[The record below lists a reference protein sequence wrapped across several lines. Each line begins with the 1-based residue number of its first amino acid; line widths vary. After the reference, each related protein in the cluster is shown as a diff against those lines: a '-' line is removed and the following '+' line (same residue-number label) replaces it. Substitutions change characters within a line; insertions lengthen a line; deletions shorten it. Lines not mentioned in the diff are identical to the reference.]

1 MQIHLKPGQKV
12 KDLGY
17 NETGHRVLE
26 VVDKKTGEVVQRIE
40 AEDSA
45 TIDVRNADG
54 DGVVGTINEVVGPA
68 SRMNDPR
75 QNRRV

>member
-12 KDLGY
+12 KDLGH
-17 NETGHRVLE
+17 NEAGHRVLE

-45 TIDVRNADG
+45 TIDVRNEDG
-54 DGVVGTINEVVGPA
+54 DSVVGTINEVVGPA